1 MDQQPNQKQSLN
13 KLFNPHY
20 LFDFVD
26 IVLEGIKAGI
36 YYLWIIYTKKIE
48 KELFNNKPKKDK
60 K

>member
-1 MDQQPNQKQSLN
+1 MDKQPNQKQSLN

-26 IVLEGIKAGI
+26 IIIEGIKAGL
-36 YYLWIIYTKKIE
+36 YYLWIVYTMKIE
-48 KELFNNKPKKDK
+48 KELFRRKDK